1 MTDWVASL
9 ASPRLIEL
17 AIGLVVAEAVALGAY
32 HAATGRGVS
41 VADAAPNLASGAC
54 LMGACRAALVGAPA
68 EVPLYLGAALAA
80 HVLDLRRRWRR

>member
-41 VADAAPNLASGAC
+41 VADAAPNLAAGAL
-54 LMGACRAALVGAPA
+54 LMAACRAALLGEPV
-68 EVPLYLGAALAA
+68 EVTACLAASLAA
-80 HVLDLRRRWRR
+80 HAVDLRRRWRR